1 MPPTIDVFEGG
12 DVGFYIDKDT
22 GHLKVKWTLDPSYDR
37 MLRLDISRS
46 YGYPDVTVG

>member
-12 DVGFYIDKDT
+12 DVGFYIDKDN

-46 YGYPDVTVG
+46 YGYPDVTVI